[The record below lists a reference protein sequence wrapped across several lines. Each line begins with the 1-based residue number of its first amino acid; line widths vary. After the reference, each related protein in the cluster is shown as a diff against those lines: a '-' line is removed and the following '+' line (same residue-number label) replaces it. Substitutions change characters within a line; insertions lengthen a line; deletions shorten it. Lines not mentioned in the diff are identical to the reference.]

1 MSMQSLPLVSVITPS
16 YNQAKF
22 IKRTIDSVLTQ
33 DYPHIEHIVV
43 DGASTDGTQNILQ
56 QYSHLGDRF
65 RFVSEPDRG
74 QSHAV
79 NKGLQMARG
88 EIIGWLNSDDTYFP
102 GAIRKA
108 VTALQQNPD
117 WGVVY
122 GKGLHID
129 ENDKVKYPYIWVEF
143 DRKKLFNF
151 NLICQPA
158 AFLRKH
164 AFEAVGGVNEEHDW
178 CMDYDLWNRISL
190 HYPIGTIPEFL
201 ANSRLYDACKT
212 FVYELEPGFSEILK
226 TSVKHHGTISNEWLY
241 HYTQKHYKQGA
252 FWFLNKLKAYH
263 AFGPSPQIIA
273 SNRYPDA
280 WAPQN
285 LRMTIE
291 ASHGPMHALL
301 FKGSNQNTAPLLH
314 FHVMRN
320 GKLVHKFQ
328 VTQARFQVAIP
339 IASEGQRCEVSIF
352 CSQQILQSH
361 PNNPEVKRSVSYHL
375 EEVLPLSYEEYQFY
389 QEFTKGKA
397 HIENWVNRRVPSP
410 RI

>member
-16 YNQAKF
+16 YNQATF

-43 DGASTDGTQNILQ
+43 DGASTDGTQGILQ
-56 QYSHLGDRF
+56 QYNHLQDRF

-74 QSHAV
+74 QAHAI
-79 NKGLQMARG
+79 NKGLKMARG

-108 VTALQQNPD
+108 VAAFQQHPD

-129 ENDKVKYPYIWVEF
+129 EYDKVKYPYIWMEF
-143 DRKKLFNF
+143 DRKKLFHL

-190 HYPIGTIPEFL
+190 HFPIGTIPEYL
-201 ANSRLYDACKT
+201 ANSRLYNGIKT
-212 FVYELEPGFSEILK
+212 FVYELEPGFSEILS
-226 TSVKHHGTISNEWLY
+226 TSVRNHGTISNDWLQF
-241 HYTQKHYKQGA
+241 YTQKYYHQGA
-252 FWFLNKLKAYH
+252 FWFLHKLKTYQ
-263 AFGPSPQIIA
+263 AFGPSPKIIA
-273 SNRYPDA
+273 SNRYSDS

-285 LRMTIE
+285 LRLTIE
-291 ASHGPMHALL
+291 ASHGPMYALL
-301 FKGSNQNTAPLLH
+301 LKGRSISPLLH
-314 FHVMRN
+314 FHIMRN
-320 GKLVHKFQ
+320 GTLVHKFQ
-328 VTQARFQVAIP
+328 VTHTSFQIAIP
-339 IASEGQRCEVSIF
+339 ITSEGQQCEVSIF
-352 CSQQILQSH
+352 SSQQLLQDS
-361 PNNPEVKRSVSYHL
+361 PNNPGTKRSVSYHL
-375 EEVLPLSYEEYQFY
+375 EEILPLSYEEYQFY

-397 HIENWVNRRVPSP
+397 HLEKWVNRRVPSP
-410 RI
+410 RT